1 MFLDAYR
8 LEEASDAQECIE
20 VLASVVRTSGPRQLL
35 PFTDIYKQVLNLWSL
50 LLTWCKYISTI
61 LSL

>member
-35 PFTDIYKQVLNLWSL
+35 AFADIYKQVPVLHSVA
-50 LLTWCKYISTI
+50 LTWCKYISTY